1 MSMLDVGIY
10 LKTLRN
16 TQGYTLNE
24 VAAAAGVENRT
35 VSTWEKGRNQPS
47 LESSLKALK
56 FLKGTWEDVRDLMNG
71 VSKRSPG
78 DLAKWRL
85 QNPVVLTDEERLLL
99 DGMPADQREAVFE
112 LIRRTRGTP
121 R

>member
-1 MSMLDVGIY
+1 MQDVGIY
-10 LKTLRN
+10 LKTLRSV
-16 TQGYTLNE
+16 QGYTLDDVGE
-24 VAAAAGVENRT
+24 AAGVENRT

-71 VSKRSPG
+71 VSRRGPEE
-78 DLAKWRL
+78 LARWRL
-85 QNPVVLTDEERLLL
+85 QNPVVLTEEEQKLL
-99 DGMPADQREAVFE
+99 DGMTADQREAVFE
-112 LIRRTRGTP
+112 LIRRTTGRP